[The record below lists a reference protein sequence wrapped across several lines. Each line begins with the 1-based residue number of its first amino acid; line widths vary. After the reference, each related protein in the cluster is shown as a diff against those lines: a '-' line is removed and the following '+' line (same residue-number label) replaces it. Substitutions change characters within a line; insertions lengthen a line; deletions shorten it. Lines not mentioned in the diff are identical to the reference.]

1 MELIESLGQH
11 PAAIKVVVT
20 VGILLLIVLG
30 RRLAVRTFD
39 TSGLPP
45 ERRNRFLV
53 QSRNAAIVL
62 FLAATVVLWA
72 EQLQTVALSL
82 AALGAAFVIAT
93 KELILCL
100 SGTFL
105 RISARSFRLGDRIEV
120 NGTRGDVID
129 IGPLTT
135 TLLEVGPEPSIH
147 KLTGRMVVLPNS
159 LFLNTPVV
167 NETFTEEFV
176 LHTTRIELDADT
188 PWREAEAKLL
198 EAANKVCRG
207 YVEKAQKNMERVG
220 HKHGLQPPDVTPK
233 VWVSTR
239 NPALRLILRYP
250 APMRGRGQV
259 EQSIL
264 RAYLDYRDA
273 TRAKT
278 DAAPPEA

>member
-11 PAAIKVVVT
+11 PSAIKVIVT
-20 VGILLLIVLG
+20 VGILALIVLG
-30 RRLAVRTFD
+30 RRLAVRTFEN
-39 TSGLPP
+39 SGLPP

-62 FLAATVVLWA
+62 FIAATIVLWA

-105 RISARSFRLGDRIEV
+105 RVSARSFRLGDRIEI

-147 KLTGRMVVLPNS
+147 KLTGRLVVLPNS
-159 LFLNTPVV
+159 LFLSAPVV
-167 NETFTEEFV
+167 NETFTEQFV
-176 LHTTRIELDADT
+176 LHTTRIEIDAET
-188 PWREAEAKLL
+188 PWREAETMLL
-198 EAANKVCRG
+198 DAANKVCGG
-207 YVEKAQKNMERVG
+207 YIDAAQKNMKRVG
-220 HKHGLQPPDVTPK
+220 HKHGLEPPDVTPK

-239 NPALRLILRYP
+239 NPELGLILRYP

-264 RAYLDYRDA
+264 RAYLDDRDA

-278 DAAPPEA
+278 GATRPEA

>member
-1 MELIESLGQH
+1 MELIESLGRH
-11 PAAIKVVVT
+11 PWAIKLIVT
-20 VGILLLIVLG
+20 VTIFLLIVLG
-30 RRLAVRTFD
+30 RRIAVRTFD

-62 FLAATVVLWA
+62 FLAATLVLWA

-82 AALGAAFVIAT
+82 AALAVAFVVAV

-100 SGTFL
+100 SGTLL
-105 RISARSFRLGDRIEV
+105 RVSARTFRLGDRIEV

-135 TLLEVGPEPSIH
+135 TLLEVGPDPSIH

-159 LFLNTPVV
+159 LFLSTPVV
-167 NETFTEEFV
+167 NETFTEQYV
-176 LHTTRIELDADT
+176 LHTTRIEVDAGAS
-188 PWREAEAKLL
+188 WREAETMLL
-198 EAANKVCRG
+198 EAANGVCSS
-207 YVEKAQKNMERVG
+207 YVDEAQKNMERVG
-220 HKHGLQPPDVTPK
+220 HKYGLEPPDVRPK

-239 NPALRLILRYP
+239 TPEVALILRYP

-259 EQSIL
+259 EQTIL
-264 RAYLDYRDA
+264 RAYLEHRDA